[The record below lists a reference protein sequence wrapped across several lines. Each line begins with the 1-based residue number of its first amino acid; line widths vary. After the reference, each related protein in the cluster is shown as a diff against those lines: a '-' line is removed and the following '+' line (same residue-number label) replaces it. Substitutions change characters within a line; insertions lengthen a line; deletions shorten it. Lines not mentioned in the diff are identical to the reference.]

1 MYKIR
6 FYCPDCNGYQY
17 LDQEILN
24 DSVNCPIHPSAIIR
38 DFIVMRCD
46 ISGCS
51 CRIENTSSVSGDT
64 ISDALETLDINKVTF
79 NCPAITIANDENIQI
94 YRFTTNENAKIKVFA
109 AGISNLEG
117 GLPAS
122 SYIQIYNETD
132 GQVEYQVNSRFVSGN
147 PIAELNLSQKS
158 ITIRATNGTGGAI
171 DMHAFIVITQ
181 E

>member
-6 FYCPDCNGYQY
+6 FYCPDCEAYKY
-17 LDQEILN
+17 LEQEILN
-24 DSVNCPIHPSAIIR
+24 DSVNCPIHPSAIISGYT
-38 DFIVMRCD
+38 VLSCN

-51 CRIENTSSVSGDT
+51 CRVENTSSVSGYT
-64 ISDALETLDINKVTF
+64 ITEALDALNINKVTF

-94 YRFTTNENAKIKVFA
+94 YRFTTKENAKIKIWS

-117 GLPAS
+117 GLPAN

-132 GQVEYQVNSRFVSGN
+132 GQVEYQANSRFISGS
-147 PIAELNLSQKS
+147 PIVGLSLNQKD